1 MNTIWWGMN
10 LPNQLTIARIVLT
23 FVFMF
28 FLFAPSLSARIL
40 AFLVFSLAALTDL
53 YDGWIAR
60 RRNLVTDFGRLMD
73 PIADK
78 ILVIS
83 AFLAFVELKI
93 IPAWMVIIII
103 AREFLITGLRLLA
116 ANKNIIIAASES
128 GKHKTVSQMVS
139 IFVILAFLVFKEIA
153 VTYFNFW
160 NTSLE
165 NNLYSAIYYLMVVT
179 VILTIIS
186 GLAILLN
193 NKSIFWKNVPSN

>member
-1 MNTIWWGMN
+1 MN

-23 FVFMF
+23 FIFMF
-28 FLFAPSLSARIL
+28 FLFAPGLLAKGL
-40 AFLVFSLAALTDL
+40 AFVVFSIAALTDL
-53 YDGWIAR
+53 YDGRIAR

-78 ILVIS
+78 ILAIS

-116 ANKNIIIAASES
+116 ASKNIIIAASVS

-139 IFVILAFLVFKEIA
+139 IFMILGFLVFKEIA
-153 VTYFNFW
+153 VKYFNFW
-160 NTSLE
+160 NTGWE
-165 NNLYSAIYYLMVVT
+165 NNIYRAIYYLMMVT

-186 GLAILLN
+186 GLAILLD
-193 NKSIFWKNVPSN
+193 NKSIFRKNGPPN